1 MDGVLSKLKS
11 LDAYPKVNEDFFT
24 RTYSGGVITVVS
36 SLVMLCLFISELS
49 LWLRMN
55 TFSELSVDT
64 SRGEMMD
71 INFDITF
78 HKMPCAW
85 TSLDAMD
92 ISGEMHLDVDH
103 DVYKKRLQADGTPI
117 DEGTKHTI
125 GPENLDLMSRDNIDE
140 NGTVCGSCYGAQTTA
155 QPCCNTCDEVRSA
168 YRKKG
173 WAFTDPQ
180 GIEQCA
186 QEGFSKALQE
196 QAGEGCHMWGAISI
210 NKVAGNVHFAPGKSF
225 QQGNM
230 HVHDLVPFPDKNF
243 DLSHTITKLTFG
255 QGYPGQQNPLDGV
268 FINQTTST
276 ASQAATGMWQYF
288 LKVVPT
294 MYSDVRNNT
303 IFSNQ
308 YSVTEHFKPAD
319 VQQGQN
325 MPGVF
330 FFYDLSPIKVQYREE
345 YKSFTHFITSVCAII
360 GGVFTVSG
368 LIDSFIYHGQKAIKK
383 KVDLGKQI

>member
-1 MDGVLSKLKS
+1 MDGVLSKLKN

-24 RTYSGGVITVVS
+24 RTFSGGVITVVS
-36 SLVMLCLFISELS
+36 SLVMLCLFISEFS

-55 TFSELSVDT
+55 TISELSVDT

-78 HKMPCAW
+78 HKLPCAW

-117 DEGTKHTI
+117 DEGIKHTI
-125 GPENLDLMSRDNIDE
+125 GPENIDLLSKDNVNE
-140 NGTVCGSCYGAQTTA
+140 NGTACGSCYGAQTST

-180 GIEQCA
+180 GIAQCA
-186 QEGFSKALQE
+186 EEGFSKALQE

-255 QGYPGQQNPLDGV
+255 KGYPGQQNPLDGV
-268 FINQTTST
+268 FINQTTSA

-294 MYSDVRNNT
+294 IYSDVRNNT
-303 IFSNQ
+303 IYSNQ
-308 YSVTEHFKPAD
+308 YSVTEHFKRAEI
-319 VQQGQN
+319 QQGQN

-345 YKSFTHFITSVCAII
+345 YKSFTHFLTSVCAIV